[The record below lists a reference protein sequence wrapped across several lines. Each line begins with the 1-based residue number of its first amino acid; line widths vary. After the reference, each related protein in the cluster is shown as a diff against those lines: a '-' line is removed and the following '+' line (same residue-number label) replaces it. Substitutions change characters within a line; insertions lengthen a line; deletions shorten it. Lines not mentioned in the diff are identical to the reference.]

1 MLRVVL
7 FSHTDGAERE
17 WGYIEFTDLLVEH
30 VSDWAYR
37 CHPSGLLTLEQIKG
51 IVAILLWSEVN
62 SGTVGKVPLGEKWRE
77 RQLARKQLHQG
88 TPNMPNRLGHRHA
101 FLQDRT
107 TGVKT
112 MPEQEQSD
120 IQHRLEAEMRY
131 RRVFEAAK
139 DGILILNADTGAV
152 EDSNPFMTELLG
164 YSHDQFVGKHLWEIG
179 PVQRHRAK
187 QGCFS

>member
-62 SGTVGKVPLGEKWRE
+62 SGTVGEYRWEKM
-77 RQLARKQLHQG
+77 AKTPIG
-88 TPNMPNRLGHRHA
+88 TQTASPRYSEHA
-101 FLQDRT
+101 
-107 TGVKT
+107 
-112 MPEQEQSD
+112 
-120 IQHRLEAEMRY
+120 
-131 RRVFEAAK
+131 
-139 DGILILNADTGAV
+139 
-152 EDSNPFMTELLG
+152 
-164 YSHDQFVGKHLWEIG
+164 
-179 PVQRHRAK
+179 
-187 QGCFS
+187 